1 MAIQKYAGDRVTG
14 LSSDTKPT
22 NIADGAVFFETDT
35 RKIYLKK
42 AGVWAEVDY
51 DNYTDAEAVSAIK
64 ADEDWN
70 ATDWDTAYGWG
81 NHSAAGYL
89 TDAASDGKTYGR
101 KDGDWAEVTGGGAI
115 EVVFDGGSGAIQA
128 STQLWLIVPKA
139 ITITGAYA
147 FSDVSTTTVVDV
159 WKDTIANYP
168 PTNDD
173 SITASA
179 PITITTA
186 TNSSDTTLTGWT
198 TAIAALSVLVF
209 NIDSNTASKRLTVV
223 LTYNRA

>member
-14 LSSDTKPT
+14 LSTDTKPT

-35 RKIYLKK
+35 RKIYLKG

-81 NHSAAGYL
+81 DHSVAGYL

-101 KDGDWAEVTGGGAI
+101 KDGDWAEVTST
-115 EVVFDGGSGAIQA
+115 GGSAKLVLLDKTDDYSIQVGDLAKVITMTATVSKTLTLPSVTATDIGLHFTIIKKGSGDLVIQA
-128 STQLWLIVPKA
+128 SD
-139 ITITGAYA
+139 
-147 FSDVSTTTVVDV
+147 S
-159 WKDTIANYP
+159 DTIL
-168 PTNDD
+168 D
-173 SITASA
+173 SSAGGTLSNLVATDIYSTISLALISETEWIVSNATSGYWVTA
-179 PITITTA
+179 
-186 TNSSDTTLTGWT
+186 
-198 TAIAALSVLVF
+198 
-209 NIDSNTASKRLTVV
+209 
-223 LTYNRA
+223 